1 MKISE
6 LLNNVRIIGIEGR
19 DKDISD
25 LSCNTAAIC
34 KNSLFFCIE
43 GMKTDGHLYANKA
56 IEGGAVALVISK
68 DVDVTG
74 DITLI
79 RVRDTRKAMAQ
90 ISSNF
95 YGNPSDNMNI
105 IGITGTNGKTTSSFM
120 LRSILNEFGRKTG
133 LLGTIYNIFDDEIE
147 EAKRTTPESMD
158 LQKMLSRMQHK
169 GINEC
174 VMEVSS
180 HSLALDRVYGIQFKA
195 GIFTNLTQD
204 HLDFHVDMENYFK
217 AKMKLF
223 EKCENAV
230 INIDDEYGKRIC
242 EELKCNIITYGI
254 EKKGDV
260 FADDIIITG
269 EGTSFKLCY
278 KDESLPVKLH
288 LPGKFNVY
296 NALGCTAAALLMGVP
311 LNYISKGL
319 EALEKVPGRSEK
331 INSKRGFTIVIDYA
345 HSPDG
350 IINILKTA
358 REYTNNRLITLF
370 GCGGDRDKGKRPLMG
385 EAAGKLS
392 DFCIVTSDNPRTEE
406 PMDIINDILPGI
418 SQTNCKFVI
427 IEDRKKA
434 IEYALDIGQK
444 GDVIVIA
451 GKGHETYQ
459 VLKSETIH
467 FDEREIVHELLKEE
481 FNGEYKNK

>member
-6 LLNNVRIIGIEGR
+6 LLYNVDTIGLEGGDR
-19 DKDISD
+19 EISE
-25 LSCNTAAIC
+25 LSYNTANLSVDC
-34 KNSLFFCIE
+34 LFFCIE
-43 GMKTDGHLYANKA
+43 GMKTDGHLFAKKA

-68 DVDVTG
+68 DVDISG
-74 DITLI
+74 DVTLI
-79 RVRDTRKAMAQ
+79 RVRDTRKAMAL

-95 YGNPSDNMNI
+95 YGDPSDGMNI
-105 IGITGTNGKTTSSFM
+105 IGITGTNGKTTSTFM
-120 LRSILNEFGRKTG
+120 LRSILNEFERKTG

-158 LQKMLSRMQHK
+158 LQKMLSKMHYK
-169 GINEC
+169 GVGEC

-180 HSLALDRVYGIQFKA
+180 HSLELNRVFGIQFKT

-204 HLDFHVDMENYFK
+204 HLDFHITMENYFR

-223 EKCENAV
+223 DKCENAV

-260 FADDIIITG
+260 FAENIIITG
-269 EGTSFKLCY
+269 EGTSFELCY
-278 KDESLPVKLH
+278 KNETIPVKLH

-296 NALGCTAAALLMGVP
+296 NALGCAAGALSIGVP

-331 INSKRGFTIVIDYA
+331 INSNKGFTIVIDYA

-370 GCGGDRDKGKRPLMG
+370 GCGGDRDRGKRPLMG
-385 EAAGKLS
+385 EAAGRLS

-406 PMDIINDILPGI
+406 PMDIIRDIIPGI
-418 SQTNCKFVI
+418 NNTNCKYVI
-427 IEDRKKA
+427 IDDRKKA
-434 IEYALDIGQK
+434 IKYALNMGQK

-459 VLKSETIH
+459 VLKNETIH

-481 FNGEYKNK
+481 ANGEFKNK